1 MALSQPLFYVR
12 LQSGERLGPL
22 DSTTL
27 KNLALAGKV
36 KSDSLLMR
44 IGGSGV
50 WHKASVVRGLVF
62 AEAPIDVPLS
72 VQPPPTTPTVS
83 TSVSEFD
90 DFKIESVEFSS
101 GDSTNNVVNV
111 ETSNSQ
117 QSASGGPGAE
127 YKSDSGAEGTRGG
140 NGAGRTENHPSPDS
154 RVVTKS
160 PGLVAFVIVSFFLL
174 PIGGWVLLGQWRKVG
189 FNFIASLGL
198 VLLICPGCFC
208 CCLPV
213 PIGILATFILSIM
226 SFVDGFMI
234 IQRRKNG
241 VSIPINGY
249 QLRPLWVIMRFVDK
263 TAVLVTQPSFSN
275 AESAK

>member
-12 LQSGERLGPL
+12 LQSGERIGPL

-27 KNLALAGKV
+27 KNLALVGKV

-44 IGGSGV
+44 IGGSGI
-50 WHKASVVRGLVF
+50 WRKASVVRGLVF
-62 AEAPIDVPLS
+62 AEAPIDVLLS
-72 VQPPPTTPTVS
+72 VQPPPTNPAVS
-83 TSVSEFD
+83 NLVSEFD
-90 DFKIESVEFSS
+90 DFSS

-117 QSASGGPGAE
+117 QSASGSAGAE
-127 YKSDSGAEGTRGG
+127 YKPDSDADGTRGG
-140 NGAGRTENHPSPDS
+140 NVAGGTQNHQSPDS

-160 PGLVAFVIVSFFLL
+160 PSLFAFIIVSFFLL
-174 PIGGWVLLGQWRKVG
+174 PIGGWVLLGQWRKVW

-198 VLLICPGCFC
+198 GLLICPGCFC

-213 PIGILATFILSIM
+213 PIGILATFVLSIM

-241 VSIPINGY
+241 VSMPINGY
-249 QLRPLWVIMRFVDK
+249 QLRPLWVIMRFVDQ
-263 TAVLVTQPSFSN
+263 TAVLATQP
-275 AESAK
+275 